1 MARVGLPYSVFAPI
15 TTETPGAAMVYGTPS
30 IFNHPIEANVSYE
43 ISDNP
48 LHGGDVIAENDNSIT
63 GGSLSFNHTHL
74 TPEDKAA
81 LLGHVKSGNA
91 PDDYYEEGAS
101 PSPTGGFGYITA
113 EIEKNVRKWY
123 GYWIHKTQLGMSEDN
138 ATTKGDAIDWQT
150 PTLNGPI
157 MGVSLDNTGL
167 ISFRRY
173 KVFTTMAEA
182 KTWINNLA
190 GVNEFTA
197 ATPVADPAAG
207 EVTSGDT
214 VALTAGVDAVIYY
227 TTDGST
233 PTTGSMIYT
242 APIAIYGPMTI
253 KAIAVKTGMSN
264 SAVLTASYT
273 IAA

>member
-30 IFNHPIEANVSYE
+30 VFDHPIEANVSYE

-48 LHGGDVIAENDNSIT
+48 LYGGDVIAENDNSIT
-63 GGSLSFNHTHL
+63 GGTLSFNHTHL
-74 TPEDKAA
+74 APADRAV
-81 LLGHVKSGNA
+81 LLGHVNSGTA
-91 PDDYYEEGAS
+91 PDDYYEESAS

-113 EIEKNVRKWY
+113 EIENNVRKWY

-138 ATTKGDAIDWQT
+138 ATTKKDSIDWQT
-150 PTLNGPI
+150 PTLEGPI
-157 MGVSLDNTGL
+157 MGVSLDDTGL
-167 ISFRRY
+167 ITFRRY
-173 KVFTTMAEA
+173 KSFTTMAEA
-182 KTWINNLA
+182 KTWIDNLA
-190 GVNEFTA
+190 DVNASTA
-197 ATPVADPAAG
+197 ATPVATPVAG

-214 VALTAGVDAVIYY
+214 VVLTADVDAAIYY

-264 SAVLTASYT
+264 SDVLAAAYT
-273 IAA
+273 VA